1 MNIIKVV
8 SDYSSAT
15 ISIKFAGNGAKPIV
29 SGVSHTMAK
38 AGEFIYIYG
47 QNFEDI
53 QHIIFPGDIEAKSFD
68 IVDSKNIKVLV
79 PSAGDVQ
86 SGYITVETA
95 GGKAY
100 SYNDINFRGG
110 QFMTDFGWS
119 NSYAGS
125 SGNLTLNGVSLTMS
139 SNQTATMPALNP
151 GNAPSSPGIYR
162 FTPTSK
168 TIDVTLDD
176 IGDSGADLLKFYFK
190 YSFWDKIIQ
199 NSEGLISGNSRCSDL
214 ALEFDFYMPCDWTMG
229 AWRWETGANS
239 TDGDGRITLLPWAK
253 DVWKFYGGWRTLVI
267 PFAELS
273 CFDGYT
279 VDEIRQNEKFNS
291 SKQSTIS
298 FKIGNFKDETGNYT
312 KGTDMKNYQLAF
324 GNFRIVTYTKPEN

>member
-110 QFMTDFGWS
+110 
-119 NSYAGS
+119 
-125 SGNLTLNGVSLTMS
+125 
-139 SNQTATMPALNP
+139 
-151 GNAPSSPGIYR
+151 
-162 FTPTSK
+162 
-168 TIDVTLDD
+168 
-176 IGDSGADLLKFYFK
+176 
-190 YSFWDKIIQ
+190 
-199 NSEGLISGNSRCSDL
+199 
-214 ALEFDFYMPCDWTMG
+214 
-229 AWRWETGANS
+229 
-239 TDGDGRITLLPWAK
+239 
-253 DVWKFYGGWRTLVI
+253 
-267 PFAELS
+267 
-273 CFDGYT
+273 
-279 VDEIRQNEKFNS
+279 
-291 SKQSTIS
+291 
-298 FKIGNFKDETGNYT
+298 
-312 KGTDMKNYQLAF
+312 
-324 GNFRIVTYTKPEN
+324 